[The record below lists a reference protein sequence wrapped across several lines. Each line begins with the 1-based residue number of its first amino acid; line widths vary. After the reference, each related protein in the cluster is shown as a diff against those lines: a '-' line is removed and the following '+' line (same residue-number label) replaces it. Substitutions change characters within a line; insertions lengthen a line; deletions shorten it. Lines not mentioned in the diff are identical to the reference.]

1 MTSEA
6 QQQVEEYLDRLR
18 ERLRGLHA
26 DDIREIV
33 EELRSHILEKAA
45 SSGQVTPA
53 GVAAALAGLGSP
65 ERLAGEYVTDSL
77 LAQAE
82 VSRTPWRIFDAL
94 FRWASLSVAGF
105 LVLLGSIA
113 GYFFGAVFALCA
125 VLKPIHPHTAG
136 LWLIPDPAGDLQV
149 SLRLGFEGAP
159 IAGRELLGWW
169 IVPIGLVTSCLM
181 VIVTTSFCSWCVR
194 QYRRSHLLPRR

>member
-1 MTSEA
+1 M
-6 QQQVEEYLDRLR
+6 
-18 ERLRGLHA
+18 
-26 DDIREIV
+26 
-33 EELRSHILEKAA
+33 
-45 SSGQVTPA
+45 
-53 GVAAALAGLGSP
+53 
-65 ERLAGEYVTDSL
+65 
-77 LAQAE
+77 
-82 VSRTPWRIFDAL
+82 
-94 FRWASLSVAGF
+94 AGF
-105 LVLLGSIA
+105 LVLLGSIV

>member
-6 QQQVEEYLDRLR
+6 QQRVEEYLGRLR

-33 EELRSHILEKAA
+33 EELRSHILDKAA
-45 SSGQVTPA
+45 TGGQVTAA
-53 GVAAALAGLGSP
+53 GVAAALTALGSP
-65 ERLAGEYVTDSL
+65 EKLAGEYVTDSL

-82 VSRTPWRIFDAL
+82 ISRTPWRIFDAL
-94 FRWASLSVAGF
+94 FRWASLSLAGF
-105 LVLLGSIA
+105 LVLMGSIV
-113 GYFFGAVFALCA
+113 GYFLGAVFALCA
-125 VLKPIHPHTAG
+125 VLKPFHPQTAG

-149 SLRLGFEGAP
+149 SLRLGFGSRP
-159 IAGRELLGWW
+159 IGGREVLGWW
-169 IVPIGLVTSCLM
+169 IVPIGLVAGCLM
-181 VIVTTSFCSWCVR
+181 MIMTTSFCRWCVR